1 MATPASTLQRTEPV
15 TLLVTRRIAPGRYAD
30 FLSWIRRGEQLA
42 GTFPGYL
49 GSGVLSPPPGNPDYQ
64 IVFRFDSE
72 ASLARWADSDER
84 LHWLEEGAGLVF
96 ESRAAQVSGLEGW
109 FGNSAPPPRW
119 KQAVLT
125 WLVFFPVSLLFTGT
139 LGDQLNALPL
149 FWRVFAATILLTP
162 VMVCV
167 FIPLASRLL
176 RGWLQPR
183 RPATGARRAF

>member
-30 FLSWIRRGEQLA
+30 FLQWIRHGEQLA

-49 GSGVLSPPPGNPDYQ
+49 GSGVLSPPPGSPDYQ

-72 ASLARWADSDER
+72 ASLARWAESDER
-84 LHWLEEGAGLVF
+84 LRWLDDGAGLVF
-96 ESRAAQVSGLEGW
+96 ESRATQVSGLEGW
-109 FGNSAPPPRW
+109 FGNSAPPRW

-125 WLVFFPVSLLFTGT
+125 WLVFFPVSLLFTGI
-139 LGDQLNALPL
+139 LGDHLNALPV
-149 FWRVFAATILLTP
+149 FWRVFATTILLTP
-162 VMVCV
+162 VMVLGL
-167 FIPLASRLL
+167 IPLASRLL

-183 RPATGARRAF
+183 RPTVGTRRAF

>member
-1 MATPASTLQRTEPV
+1 MATPASTPQRTEPV

-30 FLSWIRRGEQLA
+30 FLLWIRRGEQLA

-49 GSGVLSPPPGNPDYQ
+49 GSGVLSPPPGSPDYQ

-72 ASLARWADSDER
+72 ASLARWADSNER
-84 LHWLEEGAGLVF
+84 LRWLDDGAGLVF
-96 ESRAAQVSGLEGW
+96 ESRASQVSGLEGW
-109 FGNSAPPPRW
+109 FGNAAPPRW

-139 LGDQLNALPL
+139 LGDQLNTLPL
-149 FWRVFAATILLTP
+149 FWRVFTTTILLTP
-162 VMVCV
+162 IMVCV

-183 RPATGARRAF
+183 RPAAGAHKAL